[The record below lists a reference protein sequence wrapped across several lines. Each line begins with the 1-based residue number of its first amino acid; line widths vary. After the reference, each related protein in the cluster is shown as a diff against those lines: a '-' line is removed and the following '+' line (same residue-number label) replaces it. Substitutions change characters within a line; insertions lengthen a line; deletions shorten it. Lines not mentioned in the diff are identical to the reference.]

1 MKRQV
6 VIIAGALILA
16 GGLAG
21 CGKVGQLERPGPLF
35 GAGRHATADAD
46 KTQPQQD
53 PTRPVE
59 TVDPRDRS
67 TEPAPSRTLPIPG
80 DENRGATQP
89 APPGVL
95 PDPYA
100 NPR

>member
-1 MKRQV
+1 MSRRIL
-6 VIIAGALILA
+6 VIGCALALA
-16 GGLAG
+16 GGLSA
-21 CGKVGQLERPGPLF
+21 CGKVGALERPGPLF
-35 GAGRHATADAD
+35 GAKSTAADAPD
-46 KTQPQQD
+46 ARQD

-67 TEPAPSRTLPIPG
+67 TDNLPSRTEPIPG
-80 DENRGATQP
+80 TSPGATGL
-89 APPGVL
+89 PPPSAL

>member
-1 MKRQV
+1 MSRRIL
-6 VIIAGALILA
+6 VIGCALVLS
-16 GGLAG
+16 GLLAG
-21 CGKVGQLERPGPLF
+21 CGKVGELERPGPLF
-35 GAGRHATADAD
+35 GAKARAADAAD
-46 KTQPQQD
+46 TQQD

-67 TEPAPSRTLPIPG
+67 TDNLPARTAPIPG
-80 DENRGATQP
+80 SGAPRP
-89 APPGVL
+89 APPGAL

>member
-1 MKRQV
+1 MSRRIL
-6 VIIAGALILA
+6 VIGLVLA

-21 CGKVGQLERPGPLF
+21 CGKVGQLDRPGPLF
-35 GAGRHATADAD
+35 GAKSAAGARAPA
-46 KTQPQQD
+46 QD

-67 TEPAPSRTLPIPG
+67 TDNLPGRTAPIPG
-80 DENRGATQP
+80 SGAARP
-89 APPGVL
+89 PPPGVL
-95 PDPYA
+95 PDPYL